1 MPAVRLSR
9 LRSAALF
16 AGPALLLASL
26 AHGAAAED
34 FYKGKQINV
43 IVGSAAGGGYDAY
56 SRLVARHLGDHIA
69 GDPNIIV
76 QNMDGA
82 SGVRAANYVY
92 NVAPRDGT
100 VIATVQRATLIEPV
114 FGNDK
119 IKIDARKL
127 SWLGSLTTE
136 WSAAIVGGNS
146 GLTSLEDA
154 QKREFSVSASGATSD
169 AYIYSN
175 VLNNLIGTKFKIVNG
190 YQGSQEQTLAM
201 QRGEIA
207 GRIGWAWGAVK
218 STASDQLARDDIKP
232 IAWLATEK
240 KYGLDLPLA
249 RDYAQTE
256 EARQI
261 LDFVFSPQEIGRPY
275 FGPPE
280 VPAAQLALLRQ
291 GFVDMA
297 ADPAFLAEADKLKLD
312 IDFVDAQ
319 GIASLIDRLYA
330 TPPDIIAKSLAARD
344 SKEAA
349 SKASSGKS
357 PAAGQSAALNK

>member
-1 MPAVRLSR
+1 MTTRTMSAVLGVV
-9 LRSAALF
+9 AITAV
-16 AGPALLLASL
+16 AQ
-26 AHGAAAED
+26 GAAAAD
-34 FYKGKQINV
+34 FYKDKPITIV
-43 IVGSAAGGGYDAY
+43 VGSAAGGGYDAY
-56 SRLVARHLGDHIA
+56 SRLLARHLGDHIP
-69 GDPNIIV
+69 GGPTVIV

-82 SGVRAANYVY
+82 SGVRAANHVY

-119 IKIDARKL
+119 IKIDARKF

-136 WSAAIVGGNS
+136 WSAAIVGGQF
-146 GLTSLEDA
+146 GLNDLADA
-154 QKREFSVSASGATSD
+154 QKKEFPVSASGATSD
-169 AYIYSN
+169 AYIYAA

-201 QRGEIA
+201 QRGEVA

-218 STASDQLARDDIKP
+218 STGADAVARGDIKP

-249 RDYAQTE
+249 RDYATTD

-261 LDFVFSPQEIGRPY
+261 LDFIFAPQEIGRPY

-280 VPAAQLALLRQ
+280 IPAPQLALLRK
-291 GFVDMA
+291 GVADSVT
-297 ADPAFLAEADKLKLD
+297 DPAFLAEADKQKLD
-312 IDFVDAQ
+312 IDFVGAQ
-319 GIASLIDRLYA
+319 GISALIDKLYA
-330 TPPDIIAKSLAARD
+330 TPQAIVAKSIAARELKD
-344 SKEAA
+344 
-349 SKASSGKS
+349 KAKSGDAEKPKS
-357 PAAGQSAALNK
+357 QALNGR